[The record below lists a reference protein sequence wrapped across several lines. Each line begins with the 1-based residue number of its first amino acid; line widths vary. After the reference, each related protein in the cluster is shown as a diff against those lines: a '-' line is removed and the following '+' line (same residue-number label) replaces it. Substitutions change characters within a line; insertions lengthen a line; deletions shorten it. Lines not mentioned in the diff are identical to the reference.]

1 MKKSI
6 EKMEGGSIMRKIED
20 LWILLSVVEDD
31 SDELKAIMK
40 NLICE
45 IERRLKIIKLK
56 IK

>member
-1 MKKSI
+1 MKKPI

-20 LWILLSVVEDD
+20 LWILLNVVEDN
-31 SDELKAIMK
+31 SDELKATMK